1 MKKNSKAILLY
12 NLDYTVY
19 GEYSSITDGAKAI
32 GCTVKTIARALK
44 PNKKLLKRRWIVK
57 YV

>member
-32 GCTVKTIARALK
+32 GCSVKTIARALK
-44 PNKKLLKRRWIVK
+44 PNKKLLKRR
-57 YV
+57 